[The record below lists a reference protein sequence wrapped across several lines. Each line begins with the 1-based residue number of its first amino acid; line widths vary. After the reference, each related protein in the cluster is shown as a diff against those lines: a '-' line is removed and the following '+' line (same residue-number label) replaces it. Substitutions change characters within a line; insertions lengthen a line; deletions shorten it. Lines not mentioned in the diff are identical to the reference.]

1 MRACRST
8 ITSIVPA
15 AVACAQDYH
24 WWPMVL
30 VAVTCSF
37 NLLGRGLSIPL
48 GRIVGPTLLL
58 VLSVGRLVFIPVFT
72 FYMQGQDQAVMTDS
86 SALIFVAVF
95 AVTNGFIVHSAMNH
109 AITKVRRAVSL
120 FCSGSVVTCVCWRS
134 DTMLLHKSGDGASVS
149 PWDVHWRLRR
159 AGCEA
164 VAHVVHG

>member
-15 AVACAQDYH
+15 AVAYIQDYH

-109 AITKVRRAVSL
+109 AITKVRRVVSL
-120 FCSGSVVTCVCWRS
+120 FCSGSVVTCVCA
-134 DTMLLHKSGDGASVS
+134 GDQTQCYFTSQAMVRVFRLGMFIGAFAGLGV
-149 PWDVHWRLRR
+149 RQLRM
-159 AGCEA
+159 
-164 VAHVVHG
+164 